1 MGGGTE
7 ILLQDTSSLEAYDRV
22 IASLELSEALVA
34 VVANNSAIERA
45 SAGLRAVLDSDQANA
60 EWSALLAGG
69 LATIRSGAGALR
81 LEGNLTSRRLGVRAV
96 RLEVS
101 PIDGDSGSVLVIGHD
116 ITDDRAREA
125 KLDQLALNDG
135 LTGLPNRRLLSDRV
149 GQALLVSERQHE
161 PLAVIVLDLDR
172 FKEVN
177 DTYGHRTGDLLLAQI
192 GSRIRSVLRDSDTV
206 ARLGGDEFAI
216 LLPPPADSM
225 SAYATARKVR
235 EALTPAFEIS
245 GAWLETQASLGIALA
260 PLHSRTVDGLLD
272 KADVAMYVAKRARTN
287 VAIYD
292 AEHDLNS
299 TALLSRVAAL
309 RAAIDSGGL
318 DLSFQPSLRLQS
330 GAVVRAE
337 ALVRWPHATLGQ
349 LRAAAFVPLAE
360 RNGLGQSLTR
370 WVLGRALGRCQEWR
384 MGGVDAG
391 VSVNVFVRDLL
402 DPEFPTLV
410 ARELSMRSIAP
421 SALMLDVS
429 ERALPA
435 NADAL
440 LQPLRALAR
449 SGVRIALD
457 DFGSGAAS
465 VGLLQRLPLSEI
477 KLDQHLVATVLTDP
491 KSWSLVRTG
500 IDVARD
506 LGLESSAEGVE
517 DLDTRD
523 ILARFGCDLAQGR
536 FFDSS
541 AARASFAFLESRELE
556 NAMPVS

>member
-1 MGGGTE
+1 
-7 ILLQDTSSLEAYDRV
+7 LLQDTSSLEEYDRV
-22 IASLELSEALVA
+22 SASLELSGALVA
-34 VVANNSAIERA
+34 VVASNAAVELA
-45 SAGLRAVLDSDQANA
+45 SAGLRGILDSDQANA

-69 LATIRSGAGALR
+69 LETIRSGASAVQV
-81 LEGNLTSRRLGVRAV
+81 EGEITSSRLGARAV
-96 RLEVS
+96 RLELS
-101 PIDGDSGSVLVIGHD
+101 PLDRESGSVLVIGHD
-116 ITDDRAREA
+116 ITEDRAREA
-125 KLDQLALNDG
+125 KLDQLALNDV

-161 PLAVIVLDLDR
+161 PLAVIVLDLDH

-177 DTYGHRTGDLLLAQI
+177 DTYGHRTGDLLLAQV
-192 GSRIRSVLRDSDTV
+192 GTRIRGVLRDSDTV

-216 LLPPPADSM
+216 LLPPPADTM

-235 EALTPAFEIS
+235 EALAPPFEIS
-245 GAWLETQASLGIALA
+245 GAWIDTQASLGIALA
-260 PLHSRTVDGLLD
+260 PLHSRTMDGLLD
-272 KADVAMYVAKRARTN
+272 KADMAMYLAKRARTN

-299 TALLSRVAAL
+299 PAVLSRVAAL
-309 RAAIDSGGL
+309 RAAIDSGSL
-318 DLSFQPSLRLQS
+318 DLSFQPSLRIQS
-330 GAVVRAE
+330 GEVVRAE
-337 ALVRWPHATLGQ
+337 ALVRWPHATLGH

-384 MGGVDAG
+384 LGGVDAG

-410 ARELSMRSIAP
+410 ERELSMRGIDP

-429 ERALPA
+429 ERILPA
-435 NADAL
+435 NADGL
-440 LQPLRALAR
+440 VQPLRALVR

-457 DFGSGAAS
+457 DFGTGAAS
-465 VGLLQRLPLSEI
+465 VRLLQRLPLSEI
-477 KLDQHLVATVLTDP
+477 KLDQHLVSTVLTDP
-491 KSWSLVRTG
+491 KSWSLVRSG

-517 DLDTRD
+517 DQDTRD

-541 AARASFAFLESRELE
+541 AARASFAFLESAELE
-556 NAMPVS
+556 NAMPV